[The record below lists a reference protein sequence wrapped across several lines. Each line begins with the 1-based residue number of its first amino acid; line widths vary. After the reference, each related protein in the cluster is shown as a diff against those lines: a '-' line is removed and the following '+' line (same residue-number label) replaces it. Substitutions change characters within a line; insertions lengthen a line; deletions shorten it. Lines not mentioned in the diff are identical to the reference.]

1 MSFFCFFCPHG
12 NVRHCR
18 TPHAMWG
25 QFPLML
31 FPFPSSAVNGFE
43 NELPLHFVGATFWNR
58 YAGGMMEIKI
68 RNVEPYAVQKIDE
81 LARKQNI
88 SRNGYLKKQ
97 LESIALMGEIRQ
109 IEGRYESLVQSLVEI
124 IKDNTTAYE
133 QILRC
138 LKEGK

>member
-12 NVRHCR
+12 NVRRCR

-31 FPFPSSAVNGFE
+31 FPFLSRKRLREQTAPATA
-43 NELPLHFVGATFWNR
+43 GATFCNR

-81 LARKQNI
+81 LARKQNV
-88 SRNGYLKKQ
+88 SRNSYLKKQ
-97 LESIALMGEIRQ
+97 LEAIALMGEIRQ
-109 IEGRYESLVQSLVEI
+109 IEGRYEALVQSLAEI
-124 IKDNTTAYE
+124 IKENTTAYE
-133 QILRC
+133 QILRY